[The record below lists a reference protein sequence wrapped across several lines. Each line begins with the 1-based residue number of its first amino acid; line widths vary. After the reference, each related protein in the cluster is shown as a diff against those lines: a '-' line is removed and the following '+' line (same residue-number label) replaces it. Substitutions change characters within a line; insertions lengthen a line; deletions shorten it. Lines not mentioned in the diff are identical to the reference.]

1 MKYTLFIS
9 IFVVLCAAQCKKDP
23 IPPVVPTDKPD
34 PIDTLKPPVAWRD
47 SFWAEQNGTQWKAD
61 WEAAYY
67 DRLQI
72 PRFRIKAT
80 KMLSTNLMQWFS
92 LSDIPMKAGLYNMDS
107 GRTLSTLNNSIPQAS
122 VLYVVDQDQGAGNY
136 DVDTTKSNNFV
147 KVIRVDS
154 SLRIV
159 EGTYK
164 VTLKHN
170 KVGPYASGIPD
181 TIVMDKGYFRAKLKQ

>member
-1 MKYTLFIS
+1 
-9 IFVVLCAAQCKKDP
+9 
-23 IPPVVPTDKPD
+23 
-34 PIDTLKPPVAWRD
+34 
-47 SFWAEQNGTQWKAD
+47 
-61 WEAAYY
+61 
-67 DRLQI
+67 
-72 PRFRIKAT
+72 
-80 KMLSTNLMQWFS
+80 
-92 LSDIPMKAGLYNMDS
+92 MKAGLYNMDS

-136 DVDTTKSNNFV
+136 DVDTTKSDNFV

-154 SLRIV
+154 LLRIV